1 MARPATNPA
10 ARLERLRKA
19 LPRAQAFAKAN
30 RGGTLTAKPMSEML
44 GVSWPVLRDDW
55 CDGIPDFEDKCFTR
69 GGNGIEWAFK
79 PVATV
84 RFLIKHFEAEQAKRL
99 KKAKQVR
106 RAVGGD
112 ALDHVPEDMDLDQIG
127 KLIKLGRE
135 LREEQ
140 VLQGQLVKRVDVAN
154 LLAKT
159 FSEMLQAGVQAGREM
174 DPTGQW
180 PTEYAE
186 AWQSAIDNLI
196 LSQSATAEEC
206 LSELGGGSA

>member
-1 MARPATNPA
+1 MARTATSPA
-10 ARLERLRKA
+10 ARLERLKKS
-19 LPRAQAFAKAN
+19 LSKAQAFAKTN
-30 RGGTLTAKPMSEML
+30 RGATLTAKPMSEML
-44 GVSWPVLRDDW
+44 GVSWPVLRDW
-55 CDGIPDFEDKCFTR
+55 CDGIPDFEEKCFTR
-69 GGNGIEWAFK
+69 GANGIEWAFK

-99 KKAKQVR
+99 EKAKQVR
-106 RAVGGD
+106 RAVGGS

-140 VLQGQLVKRVDVAN
+140 VLQGQLVRRADVAN

-159 FSEMLQAGVQAGREM
+159 FSDMLQAGVQAGREM

-206 LSELGGGSA
+206 LSALGGGSA